1 VLFCVVGLLAVART
15 AGLAVFMADTARPEQ
30 SVVWFDPFYIGH
42 SCFSAYYQAAVLTRQ
57 DVPNVYDPVHYE
69 GRLDAFK
76 LDEFLYPP
84 PFLLLTRGMLAVSEN
99 FTRLRAAWF
108 VFEGALT
115 LAGFLVLAKWIGSR
129 EGRIAALLVPA
140 LWLATPTLLTLQT
153 GNFQVAAFALA
164 ILGMVAFERGRRATG
179 GALLGFAIAAKIFPG
194 ILVLYLL
201 VRRQWKAVAWT
212 AAFGALWSAA
222 ALLVLGKAPF
232 VAFLTF
238 GLPRIDSG
246 EATAWLA
253 NPDLGVPGMGW
264 TAWRWVTRIQTLILL
279 VLTVIA
285 ARRADREDRAGRAR
299 IWLALLSLMALRSP
313 FVPDHTALLGPL
325 WLLSLLVPEALGRAW
340 RVTALAAVGLVFALV
355 QPPGWEPLDD
365 PTRLVLGLVVEVL
378 LLGLLWWVLLRRPR
392 RVAGD
397 EVLRDRAPR
406 VAAPA

>member
-1 VLFCVVGLLAVART
+1 
-15 AGLAVFMADTARPEQ
+15 
-30 SVVWFDPFYIGH
+30 
-42 SCFSAYYQAAVLTRQ
+42 VLTRQ
-57 DVPNVYDPVHYE
+57 GVSNVYDPVYYE

-76 LDEFLYPP
+76 LDEYLYPP
-84 PFLLLTRGMLAVSEN
+84 PFLLLTRGMLAVSES

-108 VFEGALT
+108 VLEGALT

-129 EGRIAALLVPA
+129 EGRIAALLTPA

-164 ILGMVAFERGRRATG
+164 ILGMVAFERGRSAAG

-212 AAFGALWSAA
+212 AVFGALWSAA

-253 NPDLGVPGMGW
+253 NPDLGVFAALNHSVSGVVWKLADLGVPGMGW
-264 TAWRWVTRIQTLILL
+264 TAWRWVTRVQTLVLL

-285 ARRADREDRAGRAR
+285 ARHAEREDRAGRAR
-299 IWLALLSLMALRSP
+299 VWLALLSLMALRSP

-325 WLLSLLVPEALGRAW
+325 WLLALLVPEALGRAW
-340 RVTALAAVGLVFALV
+340 RVTALAAVGLGFALV
-355 QPPGWEPLDD
+355 QPPGWEPLDTT
-365 PTRLVLGLVVEVL
+365 TRLALGLVVEVL
-378 LLGLLWWVLLRRPR
+378 LLGLLWWILLRRPR
-392 RVAGD
+392 RVPGD
-397 EVLRDRAPR
+397 EVLRDQAPL